1 MNNNRL
7 NIKISVINR
16 MKDVYKLENI
26 DKLEII
32 KNIKINIII
41 NQSKILILLCFY
53 LNIIILLRLN
63 IY

>member
-1 MNNNRL
+1 
-7 NIKISVINR
+7 
-16 MKDVYKLENI
+16 MKDVCELENI

-41 NQSKILILLCFY
+41 NQFKILILFCFY